1 MVSACINHLLS
12 QPMWLVLVSSLGLL
26 SFLKTST
33 SLLKWVYATFLRPKK
48 NLRDYGSWALIT
60 GATDGIGKAFA
71 HRLAQR
77 DLNLILVGRNPTKLE
92 TVSREIQAEH
102 PGTKIKT
109 VVFDF
114 SSEASAGVRSII
126 EKATEGLDV
135 GLLIN
140 NLGITYPAASFF
152 HEVDEKVWMDIVRVN
167 LVGSSRVT
175 QAVLAGMIERKRG
188 AIINIGSGAAS
199 AMPSHPLFTIYAAT
213 KAYIDQLSRCLYVEY
228 KRCGIHVQCQAPC
241 TGTAICCNK
250 NDCKSSFDSEII
262 LVHTITRSLRRGCD
276 WSSRLRSTVCSL
288 LGSLVSMVAG
298 LLASRARS

>member
-1 MVSACINHLLS
+1 MVSACSNHLLS

-26 SFLKTST
+26 SFLQTST

-71 HRLAQR
+71 HQLAQK
-77 DLNLILVGRNPTKLE
+77 DPNLILVGRNPTKLE

-102 PGTKIKT
+102 PGTKNKT

-114 SSEASAGVRSII
+114 SSKASAGVRSTI

-140 NLGITYPAASFF
+140 NLGIT
-152 HEVDEKVWMDIVRVN
+152 
-167 LVGSSRVT
+167 VT
-175 QAVLAGMIERKRG
+175 KAVLAGMIKRKRG

-228 KRCGIHVQCQAPC
+228 KRCGIHVQCQ
-241 TGTAICCNK
+241 
-250 NDCKSSFDSEII
+250 KSSLFIPSPEADAEAAIGRVGYEARCAPYWAHSFQWWLACLLPERVLDAWRLSVGI
-262 LVHTITRSLRRGCD
+262 HRRGNEFEEI
-276 WSSRLRSTVCSL
+276 CS
-288 LGSLVSMVAG
+288 
-298 LLASRARS
+298 